1 MEEGTCKRKRSPQDS
16 NVRKNN
22 ILNYF
27 ESIKEELKE
36 IEEPYEK
43 RETFIEILDQLMDIS
58 RVKKPVS
65 F

>member
-1 MEEGTCKRKRSPQDS
+1 MEEGTCKRKRSPQDL

-27 ESIKEELKE
+27 ESIKEELNE

-43 RETFIEILDQLMDIS
+43 IEILDQLMDIS

>member
-27 ESIKEELKE
+27 ESIKEELNE

-43 RETFIEILDQLMDIS
+43 IEILDQLMDIS

>member
-1 MEEGTCKRKRSPQDS
+1 MEEGTCKRKRSPQDL